1 MRKKIMALIL
11 GTVCFLVWSFT
22 SAAAAADTKKEA
34 TENTKNTKLEL
45 AAKSAILMEGTT
57 GEVLYEQNADEKM
70 PPASITKI
78 MTMLLVLENIE
89 AGKIKWTDKVTP
101 SKHACSMGG
110 SQIWLEEKEQLMV
123 EELFKATAVASA
135 NDAAVALG
143 EHVAGSEETFVNLM
157 NKRAKEL
164 GMKNTTFKNAT
175 GLDADGHLSTAKDI
189 ALMSKELLKH
199 KVITKYST
207 IWMDSLRNGKTSLVN
222 TNKMVRFYKGATGL
236 KTGTTDDAGSCLSA
250 SATRDGV
257 ELISVT
263 MGSKTSDERFAS
275 ARKLLD
281 YGFSNYSLF
290 KIEIDKNQLLPVK
303 VLRGIKNN
311 VKINASAPKGVVIE
325 KGKEKDIEQ
334 KVTLVSD
341 VEAPVEKNQV
351 VGKLNITLGGKS
363 LGEYNIMTTESV
375 SRMSFGVAFKKLLRS
390 LFVLS

>member
-1 MRKKIMALIL
+1 
-11 GTVCFLVWSFT
+11 
-22 SAAAAADTKKEA
+22 
-34 TENTKNTKLEL
+34 
-45 AAKSAILMEGTT
+45 
-57 GEVLYEQNADEKM
+57 
-70 PPASITKI
+70 SITKI